1 MKVISKNIFMKRIL
15 VFLFILITIFNCK
28 EECVFNEGFLSEK
41 ANFNKPKLLITTD
54 SSDSSCNELLLK
66 GKFYYDGNE
75 YDITDKIYLNDSTYL
90 YTSSKNEIIFDF
102 TEMKNTGVL
111 KVNNNLELPINYFM
125 DIKSNE
131 GIFRLFK
138 IDEIGKFHELSLSIV
153 LVANYNYGIVG
164 NFIATKENENWYAID
179 YNGYIPNEECFFSI
193 FQSAELL

>member
-1 MKVISKNIFMKRIL
+1 MKVISKNIFIERIL

-41 ANFNKPKLLITTD
+41 ANFNKPKLLITAD
-54 SSDSSCNELLLK
+54 NYSSCNELLLK
-66 GKFYYDGNE
+66 GKFYYDGNK
-75 YDITDKIYLNDSTYL
+75 YDIADKIYLNDSTYL
-90 YTSSKNEIIFDF
+90 YTSSKNDIIFDF
-102 TEMKNTGVL
+102 TEMKNAGVL

-138 IDEIGKFHELSLSIV
+138 IDEIGKFHELNLSIV
-153 LVANYNYGIVG
+153 FVVNYNYGIVG
-164 NFIATKENENWYAID
+164 NFIAAKENENWYVID
-179 YNGYIPNEECFFSI
+179 YDGYIPNEEYFFSI

>member
-1 MKVISKNIFMKRIL
+1 M
-15 VFLFILITIFNCK
+15 
-28 EECVFNEGFLSEK
+28 
-41 ANFNKPKLLITTD
+41 
-54 SSDSSCNELLLK
+54 LLK

-131 GIFRLFK
+131 GIFRLF
-138 IDEIGKFHELSLSIV
+138 
-153 LVANYNYGIVG
+153 
-164 NFIATKENENWYAID
+164 
-179 YNGYIPNEECFFSI
+179 
-193 FQSAELL
+193 